1 MMDFKEKTGYM
12 DLLLE
17 IRNNMAMK
25 KIVVVGDYYLDKY
38 IYIDGMKNQ
47 SVYSGGF
54 AFDVEKAI
62 YAPGAAGTIA
72 KNFANLGMKN
82 IYAVGLSGK
91 DGDGYEL
98 REKLK
103 SLHINIDN
111 LIITDEMTTPTYTM
125 VMKRMQGQYKEI
137 GEIAKHSN
145 KPVPMGLQRELK
157 EKLIRL
163 IDSINPD
170 AVIFLD
176 QLDHSSMG
184 VINQD
189 MKKTINYIKKKN
201 PQLTVIV
208 DSRSS
213 IDEITADVIRKCNE
227 KEFCSTYKVQEYEII
242 TKCYEL
248 SIGNKE
254 PIIVTLGEKG
264 TLISKD
270 GQHFMVSAFNVLGEQ
285 DTRGAGDAFTTGYIL
300 AKSCKLDEYS
310 AGMIGNL
317 FASCCVSQVA
327 TTGVMNLELIE
338 NLFGTGKTRMVG

>member
-145 KPVPMGLQRELK
+145 KTVPMGLQRELK

-163 IDSINPD
+163 IDIETNIFQMGLVLSWVFTGINPLKETND
-170 AVIFLD
+170 KLD
-176 QLDHSSMG
+176 K
-184 VINQD
+184 VE
-189 MKKTINYIKKKN
+189 IKSIPRIEGDDKGEVRQIILQMISYKIEDRIR
-201 PQLTVIV
+201 PLEAY
-208 DSRSS
+208 SRLL
-213 IDEITADVIRKCNE
+213 I
-227 KEFCSTYKVQEYEII
+227 
-242 TKCYEL
+242 
-248 SIGNKE
+248 IGNQIE
-254 PIIVTLGEKG
+254 RRKG
-264 TLISKD
+264 
-270 GQHFMVSAFNVLGEQ
+270 
-285 DTRGAGDAFTTGYIL
+285 
-300 AKSCKLDEYS
+300 
-310 AGMIGNL
+310 
-317 FASCCVSQVA
+317 
-327 TTGVMNLELIE
+327 LEIA
-338 NLFGTGKTRMVG
+338 